1 MSAPRFINTISIK
14 RLGFSLGAT
23 CALLY
28 LACAFVMLTVPQP
41 AVVTF
46 FNSIMHGW
54 DVEPIM
60 RWDMPWWEAVVG
72 VVEVFI
78 LGWLV
83 GAVIAVLYN
92 VTGDRSEADHAR

>member
-1 MSAPRFINTISIK
+1 MNAPRFINTISIR
-14 RLGFSLGAT
+14 RLGFALGAT
-23 CALLY
+23 SGLLY
-28 LACAFVMLTVPQP
+28 LGCVFVMLTAPQP
-41 AVVTF
+41 AIVAF

-54 DVEPIM
+54 NVEPIM
-60 RWDMPWWEAVVG
+60 RWDTPWWEAVVG

-92 VTGDRSEADHAR
+92 VTGDREEAPDAR

>member
-14 RLGFSLGAT
+14 RLGFALGAT
-23 CALLY
+23 SALLY
-28 LACAFVMLTVPQP
+28 LGCAFVMLTVPQP
-41 AVVTF
+41 AVVAF
-46 FNSIMHGW
+46 FNSIVHGW

-78 LGWLV
+78 LGWLT
-83 GAVIAVLYN
+83 GAVIAMFYN
-92 VTGDRSEADHAR
+92 LCPTQQE